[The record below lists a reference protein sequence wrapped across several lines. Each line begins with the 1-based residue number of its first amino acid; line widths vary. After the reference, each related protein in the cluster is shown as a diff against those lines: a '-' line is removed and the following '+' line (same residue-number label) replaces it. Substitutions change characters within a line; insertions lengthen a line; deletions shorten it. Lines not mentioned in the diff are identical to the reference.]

1 MDFYDVPKET
11 AHKAFCAVI
20 SEGKTPSLTDQL
32 LYAIMA
38 QLEKLNEQVKNL
50 TDKEG

>member
-1 MDFYDVPKET
+1 MDFYDIPRET
-11 AHKAFCAVI
+11 AHKAFCAVT
-20 SEGKTPSLTDQL
+20 SKGETPSLTDQL

-50 TDKEG
+50 TDKED